1 MYRCIFDKLDDRLR
15 GCIVIIDEIF
25 VNASIAYRG
34 GVLFGYAVDD
44 PEKKKATTL
53 LCIMVKCMFGGPKFL
68 AKLLPCSGLNAAFQ
82 FNCVQ
87 ELISTLEGCGA
98 EVITTINDN
107 NRTN

>member
-1 MYRCIFDKLDDRLR
+1 MHQLH
-15 GCIVIIDEIF
+15 IVAECFSDML
-25 VNASIAYRG
+25 STTQR
-34 GVLFGYAVDD
+34 
-44 PEKKKATTL
+44 KKKATTL
-53 LCIMVKCMFGGPKFL
+53 LCIMVKCIFGGPKFL